1 MDYPKL
7 PAKKRGRMT
16 VSGFDGGLGDDTGD
30 IGDNQLTR
38 ALNLWWHEGRLR
50 TRPGIRIRMDSA
62 YPMEGR
68 TVVMTSG
75 GRTDIPFPG
84 GTIRRFA
91 RSCAYASGQ
100 DTAYEAV
107 MTTVS
112 YDGSRQHRTITP
124 LSELEAP
131 NILLVESGGGGWE
144 DTEPGGAV
152 LLVGQGGRG
161 PAGRILAQPAA
172 PASSWTD
179 VTSRAY
185 VPLVMINGRGS
196 ESTGNPRPA
205 GTVYEGYNLLTPR
218 FRARFT
224 TENEASRFFY
234 LPVKQLDDDEVEV
247 RFTDTDGSVYAFVI
261 PAGSDESE
269 TNPDGI
275 QVRVNRTGGYVYC
288 YQPSAG
294 AVRWFPATG
303 VSDNLEITASKT
315 RDAGRDLICSMRI
328 CTWFGGDRSEHN
340 GGARLFVSGHR
351 LFPNLVHWSDVNN
364 PLYFPENN
372 YAYIGDSGQA
382 VTAFAKQGERLV
394 IFKEREIYCA
404 SYTAGT
410 RTARYLP
417 DGSVVD
423 ATSNQARFP
432 IAQLHPFIGCD
443 CPDTIQLCDNSLVWA
458 NSGGRVYALAEANRY
473 SESSVRAVSPPI
485 SRLLGGID
493 GSDLKTA
500 LSGDYLGHYILMTGR
515 RILLLDYTGKGYSGY
530 LQNPAAGRTPRIP
543 WMYWSFEVG
552 IDPCFM
558 MSDGD
563 RVVIGGQSE
572 VDGIEGIFNAVF
584 DGDDDMRMILDGG
597 EVRTVDCPI
606 EYECRTKLFDLG
618 LPRRKDV
625 TRLYLECKGQSA
637 VRADCYDENG
647 LLGSLP
653 PESPSGLITFFP
665 NAVRVRRLGLGLS
678 GIGQTAIGSLTICY
692 KIYGKE

>member
-1 MDYPKL
+1 
-7 PAKKRGRMT
+7 
-16 VSGFDGGLGDDTGD
+16 
-30 IGDNQLTR
+30 
-38 ALNLWWHEGRLR
+38 
-50 TRPGIRIRMDSA
+50 
-62 YPMEGR
+62 
-68 TVVMTSG
+68 
-75 GRTDIPFPG
+75 
-84 GTIRRFA
+84 
-91 RSCAYASGQ
+91 
-100 DTAYEAV
+100 

-315 RDAGRDLICSMRI
+315 RRWTGFDMLDENAHGSRPR
-328 CTWFGGDRSEHN
+328 RAQRR
-340 GGARLFVSGHR
+340 ARLLYGPQAVPTR
-351 LFPNLVHWSDVNN
+351 ALSDVNN
-364 PLYFPENN
+364 PLFPENN
-372 YAYIGDSGQA
+372 PPTSGFRTGRDRLCNRVKAGYLKSRRYSQA
-382 VTAFAKQGERLV
+382 TPPEQERQDT
-394 IFKEREIYCA
+394 
-404 SYTAGT
+404 SP
-410 RTARYLP
+410 TARWWTP
-417 DGSVVD
+417 
-423 ATSNQARFP
+423 NQARFP
-432 IAQLHPFIGCD
+432 IAAPPLYRLRLS
-443 CPDTIQLCDNSLVWA
+443 DTIQLCDNSLVWA
-458 NSGGRVYALAEANRY
+458 TAAAGLRLAEANRY
-473 SESSVRAVSPPI
+473 SESSVQRYPPI
-485 SRLLGGID
+485 SHLLGGID
-493 GSDLKTA
+493 GSDLNRPVGR
-500 LSGDYLGHYILMTGR
+500 LPGHYILMTGR
-515 RILLLDYTGKGYSGY
+515 RILLLDYTGKGYS
-530 LQNPAAGRTPRIP
+530 AI
-543 WMYWSFEVG
+543 
-552 IDPCFM
+552 C
-558 MSDGD
+558 
-563 RVVIGGQSE
+563 
-572 VDGIEGIFNAVF
+572 
-584 DGDDDMRMILDGG
+584 
-597 EVRTVDCPI
+597 
-606 EYECRTKLFDLG
+606 K
-618 LPRRKDV
+618 PRRRPDAAHPVDV
-625 TRLYLECKGQSA
+625 LE
-637 VRADCYDENG
+637 
-647 LLGSLP
+647 L
-653 PESPSGLITFFP
+653 
-665 NAVRVRRLGLGLS
+665 
-678 GIGQTAIGSLTICY
+678 
-692 KIYGKE
+692 